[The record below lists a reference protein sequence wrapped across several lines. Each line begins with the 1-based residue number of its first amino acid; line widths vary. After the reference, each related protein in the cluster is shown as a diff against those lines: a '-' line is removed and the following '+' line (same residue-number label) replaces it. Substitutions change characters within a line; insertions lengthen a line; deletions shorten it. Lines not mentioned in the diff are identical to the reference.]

1 MADPI
6 RLYAE
11 FTDDLGTDYR
21 VNIHDADFTGTA
33 GTFKLG
39 ADGFVLTY
47 TGNNEDR
54 MQGVIGSELTFT
66 LTEETSI
73 HTTFM
78 DLLTTT
84 PEQRFSVSVYKDP
97 DGVNSPYWFGVLY
110 PEQVTR
116 PYDYQPIQNTLTAA
130 DDLGNL
136 QYVKHDSTGLVD
148 VPTLLLQCLN
158 RTRATHLW
166 GTDDF
171 LYYLNDFDAVD
182 YTGSNQ
188 LIDTRIYNPSLGNP
202 DSNGVN
208 QYYSTFEILE
218 SLTKVFNARLFQSDG
233 VWWFLPLGAQQA
245 STTLTVE
252 GKQKDGTDI
261 TQDTFNAARAFDST
275 LERLRG
281 YQYSGL
287 APLKEVRRT
296 RKYNGNYP
304 LIYDNLYTETEFGNT
319 LEDTDIDYL
328 QDTEFAITGT
338 FNYEYAG
345 DGVATGDDLV
355 ARVMLRFLVKV
366 GTQYLQRDAQ
376 FTETTL
382 DFQLGALDDGVLEY
396 TSHVYSTPQW
406 TATPEYYEVV
416 SYVFNRNE
424 GGEITMPIVINTPA
438 LPSDQTGM
446 DLSVT
451 IVGIDDDGAL
461 DSTLV
466 NTSTADF
473 QIVGIAC

>member
-1 MADPI
+1 M
-6 RLYAE
+6 
-11 FTDDLGTDYR
+11 
-21 VNIHDADFTGTA
+21 
-33 GTFKLG
+33 
-39 ADGFVLTY
+39 
-47 TGNNEDR
+47 
-54 MQGVIGSELTFT
+54 
-66 LTEETSI
+66 
-73 HTTFM
+73 
-78 DLLTTT
+78 
-84 PEQRFSVSVYKDP
+84 
-97 DGVNSPYWFGVLY
+97 Y

-171 LYYLNDFDAVD
+171 LYYVNDFDAVD

-252 GKQKDGTDI
+252 GKQKDGTDL
-261 TQDTFNAARAFDST
+261 TQGTFSAARAFDST

-287 APLKEVRRT
+287 
-296 RKYNGNYP
+296 
-304 LIYDNLYTETEFGNT
+304 
-319 LEDTDIDYL
+319 
-328 QDTEFAITGT
+328 
-338 FNYEYAG
+338 
-345 DGVATGDDLV
+345 
-355 ARVMLRFLVKV
+355 
-366 GTQYLQRDAQ
+366 
-376 FTETTL
+376 
-382 DFQLGALDDGVLEY
+382 
-396 TSHVYSTPQW
+396 
-406 TATPEYYEVV
+406 
-416 SYVFNRNE
+416 
-424 GGEITMPIVINTPA
+424 
-438 LPSDQTGM
+438 
-446 DLSVT
+446 VT
-451 IVGIDDDGAL
+451 IKGSA
-461 DSTLV
+461 
-466 NTSTADF
+466 AHA
-473 QIVGIAC
+473 QIQWQLSAHLR